1 MPGSLFVGN
10 LFIVRNIEE
19 AAAVLKILST
29 RNNILLSKVCTMDGR
44 IIGMDTFQEVLAPVL
59 KAGMPLVLLL
69 ETLYDVQDLPEG
81 AIT

>member
-29 RNNILLSKVCTMDGR
+29 RNNVLLSKVCTMDGC

-59 KAGMPLVLLL
+59 KAGTPLVLL
-69 ETLYDVQDLPEG
+69 
-81 AIT
+81 

>member
-19 AAAVLKILST
+19 ATAVLKILST

-44 IIGMDTFQEVLAPVL
+44 IIGMDTFQDVLEPVL
-59 KAGMPLVLLL
+59 NGGTTRAFL
-69 ETLYDVQDLPEG
+69 
-81 AIT
+81 

>member
-29 RNNILLSKVCTMDGR
+29 RNNVLLSKVCTMDGR

-59 KAGMPLVLLL
+59 KAGTPLVLL
-69 ETLYDVQDLPEG
+69 
-81 AIT
+81 